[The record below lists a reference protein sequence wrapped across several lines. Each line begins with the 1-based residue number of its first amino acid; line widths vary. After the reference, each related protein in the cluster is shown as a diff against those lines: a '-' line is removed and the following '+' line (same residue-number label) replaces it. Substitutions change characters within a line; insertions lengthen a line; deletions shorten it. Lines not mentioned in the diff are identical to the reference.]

1 MTEAFY
7 LPTDDPDR
15 FVGTEHCPAPWS
27 PRLSHGG
34 PLSGL
39 LVRAIEALPSSVGGP
54 TQVIRITVDIL
65 GPVPIGEVAVRA
77 RVARPGR
84 SVELVE
90 ADLTADGRTA
100 VLARAWR
107 TRVADLTLPVP
118 TGIVP
123 APERFPGF
131 PPRPIEVPPVP
142 AESPTY
148 RLPMWNTGYAAA
160 IEWRWV
166 VGTEEGGTPAAVWG
180 RPRIDLV
187 AGEPASPLSRL
198 MLLADTANGL
208 SRVLDVETWWFI
220 NTELTAHLHR
230 QPVGEWFL
238 LASRSIVESNGAGM
252 TEAELFDAD
261 GRVGRLAQALMVG
274 PR

>member
-15 FVGTEHCPAPWS
+15 FIGTEHCPAPWS
-27 PRLSHGG
+27 PQLSHGG
-34 PLSGL
+34 PPSGL
-39 LVRAIEALPSSVGGP
+39 LARAIETLASSIGGP
-54 TQVIRITVDIL
+54 TQVIRMTVDIL
-65 GPVPIGEVAVRA
+65 GPVPIGEVIVAA

-90 ADLTADGRTA
+90 AELTAGGRTA
-100 VLARAWR
+100 VLVRAWR
-107 TRVADLTLPVP
+107 IRVADLTLPVP

-123 APERFPGF
+123 AEERFPGF
-131 PPRPIEVPPVP
+131 PTRPIEVPPVP

-148 RLPMWNTGYAAA
+148 RLSMWNTGYAAA

-166 VGTEEGGTPAAVWG
+166 VGSEEGGTPAAVWG

-187 AGEPASPLSRL
+187 AGEPTAPLSRL
-198 MLLADTANGL
+198 LLLADTANGL

-220 NTELTAHLHR
+220 NTELTVHLHR
-230 QPVGEWFL
+230 QPAGEWFL